1 MPKAVVCRELG
12 PPESLRL
19 ETFDAA
25 PLAPGQVRVAIRA
38 AGINFPDILMAAGEY
53 QLKPP
58 LPFTPGVEAAGDV
71 VEVNAAEGVAVGDR
85 VIVKM
90 RHGAYSDE
98 AVATPSQLVKL
109 PSTFDYAEGATF
121 LAGHGTAYHALI
133 DRGRLQPGEVLLVH
147 GAGGGVGLAAVE
159 IGKMLGATVIA
170 TASSDEKL
178 AIAKARGADHLIRYD
193 REPFRDAVKRITDGQ
208 GADVVFDPVGGEV
221 FENSMR
227 CINWGARLLV
237 IGFTGGIGLAKT
249 NLLMIKGAS
258 VLGVRAG
265 EAVRRNPALG
275 EVRIK
280 ALTEWAEA
288 GKDPPQ
294 RLAPV
299 AAGRLRQGDA
309 AVDRPQGDRARGADD
324 GIVSRHAPRR
334 RGIQY
339 AAAFPFE
346 HKRLWN
352 TGSPAFAGDDVG
364 GVKSPIPQKRNRL
377 FDRYSIPHQ
386 PRMRRRDHDVI
397 RHAFEFGVRNR
408 HPSIMRLRQHCPGHW
423 IDRPISGD
431 DANGIIDRWQHC
443 IVHRAPLGAE
453 LLSGRSEKGAVGA
466 KILQAI
472 GDFAAAVRRA
482 EHDDA
487 AQAFWLISGNV
498 DPRQ

>member
-19 ETFDAA
+19 EIFPSS
-25 PLAPGQVRVAIRA
+25 PLAPGQVRIAVRA
-38 AGINFPDILMAAGEY
+38 AGINFPDVLMAAGEY

-71 VEVNAAEGVAVGDR
+71 VEVNAAEGVPVGDR

-90 RHGAYSDE
+90 RHGAYCDE
-98 AVATPSQLVKL
+98 AVATPSQLVRL

-133 DRGRLQPGEVLLVH
+133 DRGQLQPGEVLLVH

-170 TASSDEKL
+170 TASSDDKL
-178 AIAKARGADHLIRYD
+178 AVAKEKGADHLVRYD
-193 REPFRDAVKRITDGQ
+193 REPFRDAVKRITDGR

-227 CINWGARLLV
+227 CINWGARLLI

-265 EAVRRNPALG
+265 EAVRKNPALG

-288 GKDPPQ
+288 GKIRPNVSH
-294 RLAPV
+294 RLPLEDYA
-299 AAGRLRQGDA
+299 
-309 AVDRPQGDRARGADD
+309 RA
-324 GIVSRHAPRR
+324 
-334 RGIQY
+334 
-339 AAAFPFE
+339 
-346 HKRLWN
+346 
-352 TGSPAFAGDDVG
+352 
-364 GVKSPIPQKRNRL
+364 
-377 FDRYSIPHQ
+377 
-386 PRMRRRDHDVI
+386 
-397 RHAFEFGVRNR
+397 
-408 HPSIMRLRQHCPGHW
+408 MRLL
-423 IDRPISGD
+423 IDR
-431 DANGIIDRWQHC
+431 
-443 IVHRAPLGAE
+443 
-453 LLSGRSEKGAVGA
+453 K
-466 KILQAI
+466 AI
-472 GDFAAAVRRA
+472 GRVA
-482 EHDDA
+482 
-487 AQAFWLISGNV
+487 LTMG
-498 DPRQ
+498 